1 MWIVVQIVPNQA
13 TAEMLQNIL
22 STEGFLVKI
31 RPLGVPHMGAARQFE
46 LLVPESEAQEAQ
58 EILMEKWPD

>member
-13 TAEMLQNIL
+13 TAEMLKNLL
-22 STEGFLVKI
+22 SEEGFLVRI

-46 LLVPESEAQEAQ
+46 LLVPRSEAREAQ
-58 EILMEKWPD
+58 QILMEKWPV